1 MANVTQF
8 SREEIEKI
16 YNQPLLELVF
26 QAAQVHREHQ
36 DSRKIQCAT
45 LLSVKTGGCAEDC
58 GYCSQSAHHKPG
70 KVKSKLIGLEEVK
83 IAAKEAREAG
93 SDRLCI
99 GAAWRSFRN
108 DKDLQSVKAMIR
120 AIKDE
125 GLESCATMGM
135 LTQKQAD
142 ELKEAGLDY
151 YNHNLDTSPE
161 YYSKV
166 ITTRTYQDRL
176 DTLEAVRNA
185 DMKICSGGILGLGEE
200 QSDRIGLLEQL
211 ANLEPQPESVPINVL
226 VPIKDTPLAN
236 VTPID
241 WVELVRAVATA
252 RILMPKSWVRMSAGR
267 EKLSEEAQAM
277 CFMAGANS
285 VFSGDRLL
293 TTDNNKPDSDKIL
306 FQKLGLSKLE
316 QNRPRNAN
324 LNTVES
330 VAPPAS
336 QTPLSPI
343 SAPAQLIQIGKK
355 QSQDISEHAHAYLG

>member
-1 MANVTQF
+1 MATAQRF
-8 SREEIEKI
+8 SRDEINTI
-16 YNQPLLELVF
+16 YTQPLLELVF
-26 QAAQVHREHQ
+26 QAAQVHRQHQ

-70 KVKSKLIGLEEVK
+70 KVKSQLIGLDEVK
-83 IAAKEAREAG
+83 SAAKEAREAG

-99 GAAWRSFRN
+99 GAAWRTFRN
-108 DKDLQSVKAMIR
+108 DKDLQSVKDMIR

-135 LTQKQAD
+135 LTQEQAN

-161 YYSKV
+161 YYPKV

-176 DTLEAVRNA
+176 DTLAAVREA

-200 QSDRIGLLEQL
+200 QSDRVGLLEQL

-226 VPIKDTPLAN
+226 VPIQDTPLAM
-236 VTPID
+236 VPSID

-252 RILMPKSWVRMSAGR
+252 RILMPESWVRLSAGR
-267 EKLSEEAQAM
+267 EKLTEEGQAL

-285 VFSGDRLL
+285 IFSGDRLL
-293 TTDNNKPDSDKIL
+293 TTDNNKPNADKLL
-306 FQKLGLSKLE
+306 FEKLGLSKLE
-316 QNRPRNAN
+316 EKRPRKNS
-324 LNTVES
+324 E
-330 VAPPAS
+330 P
-336 QTPLSPI
+336 TPMQENKEPNHLEP
-343 SAPAQLIQIGKK
+343 
-355 QSQDISEHAHAYLG
+355 AHARMG

>member
-1 MANVTQF
+1 MATAQRF
-8 SREEIEKI
+8 TRDEIDNI

-26 QAAQVHREHQ
+26 QAAQVHRKYQ
-36 DSRKIQCAT
+36 DARTIQCAT

-58 GYCSQSAHHKPG
+58 GYCSQSAHYEPG
-70 KVKSKLIGLEEVK
+70 KVKSQLIGLDEVK
-83 IAAKEAREAG
+83 KAAKDARAAG

-99 GAAWRSFRN
+99 GAAWRTFRN
-108 DKDLQSVKAMIR
+108 DKDLQNVKAMIR

-135 LTQKQAD
+135 LTQEQAD

-161 YYSKV
+161 YYPKV

-200 QSDRIGLLEQL
+200 QSDRIGLLQEL
-211 ANLEPQPESVPINVL
+211 ANLEQQPESVPINVL
-226 VPIKDTPLAN
+226 VPIEKTPLAQ
-236 VTPID
+236 VPKVD
-241 WVELVRAVATA
+241 WVELIRAVATA
-252 RILMPKSWVRMSAGR
+252 RILMPHSWVRLSAGR
-267 EKLSEEAQAM
+267 EKMSEEAQAM

-293 TTDNNKPDSDKIL
+293 TTDNNKPDADKLL

-316 QNRPRNAN
+316 QERPRKNDS
-324 LNTVES
+324 ES
-330 VAPPAS
+330 
-336 QTPLSPI
+336 T
-343 SAPAQLIQIGKK
+343 
-355 QSQDISEHAHAYLG
+355 HACLG